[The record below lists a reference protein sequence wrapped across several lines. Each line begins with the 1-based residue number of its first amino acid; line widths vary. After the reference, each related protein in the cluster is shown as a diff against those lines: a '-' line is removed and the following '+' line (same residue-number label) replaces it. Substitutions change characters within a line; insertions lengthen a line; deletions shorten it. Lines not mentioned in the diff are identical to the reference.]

1 MTDTKAIEKALR
13 ELERVR
19 DIVIHMP
26 QPGNWDIVVNTLVE
40 DIDKLIPS
48 ATTALAALL
57 AEREEKRAEID
68 KLRTA
73 LKAATDYDEA
83 AKAFVYLCSCPTIG
97 QPAGTRLAHEAQLFR
112 AARAKASA

>member
-1 MTDTKAIEKALR
+1 MPATEQETTMTDTKAIEKALR

-48 ATTALAALL
+48 ATAALAALL
-57 AEREEKRAEID
+57 AEQE
-68 KLRTA
+68 KLREA
-73 LKAATDYDEA
+73 LDAATGYIDALLRYCRLDDGSKVA
-83 AKAFVYLCSCPTIG
+83 QSAILT
-97 QPAGTRLAHEAQLFR
+97 AGDAYR
-112 AARAKASA
+112 AARNQVSD

>member
-1 MTDTKAIEKALR
+1 MPATEQETTMTDTKAVEKALC

-48 ATTALAALL
+48 ARSALAALL
-57 AEREEKRAEID
+57 AERD
-68 KLRTA
+68 KLRAA
-73 LKAATDYDEA
+73 LVAADKLLALCRPQLNDPDEPPPSSDP
-83 AKAFVYLCSCPTIG
+83 FI
-97 QPAGTRLAHEAQLFR
+97 EAVNNYQ